1 MGKIKEIVGLG
12 IGLIKR
18 LGWAKCI
25 LLVVVGMSLFT
36 FIALEVTA
44 TPTFCGSCHI
54 MNEFYDSWEKSTHN
68 EVKCLKC
75 HTKPGI
81 GNYMWAKI
89 QGFSQSIDFIV
100 GRVGTKPSGVV
111 PDVSCLRSHCH
122 SSEELVSKKLEFN
135 GVKFSH
141 EQHISKTVNGIVVS
155 CGTCHNHYEGN
166 EHFSV
171 DKNACFTCHFVKD
184 GEGGERVAEVG
195 CRSCHEVPDKVI
207 KRGMVEVNHA
217 EFVEYEASCEDS
229 CHKRQIEILSAV
241 GEDSCLLCHTFG
253 KSHEHVTTEDLHT
266 IHSTSEKVECFECHG
281 KIEHAKRA
289 EDHGIGEM
297 MDCRNCHSGTH
308 DVQGSFYSAEKHP
321 QGGDDERIIGP
332 MYLTHV
338 ECSDCHTGRVDLESD
353 HRLGTVAKAVPEAC
367 DRCHEEGV
375 GAKYIPFWQSQTK
388 KLHAMT
394 SAKLE
399 KLRKRAVGVSDET
412 RLGDMNK
419 RISEAESLLD
429 TVEADGSWGVHN
441 LKYTEA
447 ILRKANEI
455 ITESD

>member
-1 MGKIKEIVGLG
+1 MSKIKKIFGWGFG
-12 IGLIKR
+12 IIKR

-25 LLVVVGMSLFT
+25 LLVVVGMSLFM

-54 MNEFYDSWEKSTHN
+54 MNDFHDNWETSTHS
-68 EVKCLKC
+68 EVTCLKC
-75 HTKPGI
+75 HTKPGV

-89 QGFSQSIDFIV
+89 QGFSQSIDCLV

-111 PDVSCLRSHCH
+111 ADVSCLRSHCH
-122 SSEELVSKKLEFN
+122 NAEDLAMKELDFN

-141 EQHISKTVNGIVVS
+141 EEHISKTVNGIVVA
-155 CGTCHNHYEGN
+155 CGTCHNHWEGN

-195 CRSCHEVPDKVI
+195 CKSCHEVPDKVI

-217 EFVEYEASCEDS
+217 EFVEYEASCDDS
-229 CHKRQIEILSAV
+229 CHKRQTEVASAV
-241 GEDSCLLCHTFG
+241 GEDSCLMCHTFV
-253 KSHEHVTTEDLHT
+253 KSEEHLATEELHK

-281 KIEHAKRA
+281 KVG
-289 EDHGIGEM
+289 HGRSEGRGISAM

-308 DVQGSFYSAEKHP
+308 AVQGSFYGAEKHP
-321 QGGDDERIIGP
+321 QGGDDERVIGP

-338 ECSDCHTGRVDLESD
+338 ECADCHTGTGASESD
-353 HRLGTVAKAVPEAC
+353 LGAGTVAKAVPEGC
-367 DRCHEEGV
+367 DRCHKKGTGE
-375 GAKYIPFWQSQTK
+375 KLIPFWQGQTK
-388 KLHAMT
+388 KLHALAG
-394 SAKLE
+394 AKLD
-399 KLRKRAVGVSDET
+399 KLRKRAESESDATKLAE
-412 RLGDMNK
+412 MNK
-419 RISEAESLLD
+419 RIVEVQSILD
-429 TVEADGSWGVHN
+429 TVETDGSWGVHN

-447 ILRKANEI
+447 LLLKANGI
-455 ITESD
+455 INEAN